1 MTKIWSRIRKRKT
14 KVKGHNYSYWI
25 LDGGVIDGHR
35 VYRNF
40 KTKKEALF
48 EAQKL
53 RIERNKIGEDA
64 LRLNEKQ
71 KKEAVLAYKK
81 LNGRATLL
89 EAVETFLRHLS
100 QDGAKRSVKEVLEEY
115 PS

>member
-1 MTKIWSRIRKRKT
+1 MQRNTQKIWPRIRKRKT
-14 KVKGHNYSYWI
+14 RVKGHNYSYWV

-64 LRLNEKQ
+64 LRLNDDQ
-71 KKEAVLAYKK
+71 KKDAIVAIKVLREQSTLTEA
-81 LNGRATLL
+81 
-89 EAVETFLRHLS
+89 
-100 QDGAKRSVKEVLEEY
+100 AK
-115 PS
+115 

>member
-1 MTKIWSRIRKRKT
+1 MRRNTQKIWPRIRKRKT

-25 LDGGVIDGHR
+25 LDGGVVDGHR

-53 RIERNKIGEDA
+53 RIERSKIGEDA

-71 KKEAVLAYKK
+71 KKEAVLAYQK

-89 EAVETFLRHLS
+89 DAVETFLQHLP
-100 QDGAKRSVKEVLEEY
+100 QDGVK
-115 PS
+115 